1 MVGGMAMSGGWTMS
15 MAWMRMPGQSW
26 LGAAASFMGM
36 WLVMMVAMM
45 LPSLTGMLV
54 SYRRALRHQGTAQL
68 RGATVL
74 AGAGYFLVWM
84 LVGTAVYPV
93 GIALA
98 AAEMQSEGLSRLVP
112 LATGAVLLIPGCV
125 QLSGWKAR
133 QLALCRDSPQCVA
146 AQSAD
151 ARSGWAHGL
160 HLGVS
165 CAEAAQHG
173 LQLGGQLIV
182 ACAQLH
188 HGRRDGGLRCGA
200 SPAAGG
206 VQLALCLGQGT
217 AGAGQVLGQQADLLA
232 VEPGVHTLDQP
243 LAGAV
248 LGNIIFLLADR
259 LAQLDRALL
268 QPVPRPRH
276 GTEFRGQLGP
286 HVGVHCVIFRGRGQ
300 NRVLGGERYLQ
311 NV

>member
-1 MVGGMAMSGGWTMS
+1 MPPAFETVDSDAHGESTLLATSALLFIASAGATTWWCGSMAGGMAMPGGWTMS
-15 MAWMRMPGQSW
+15 MAWMRMPTQTW
-26 LGAAASFMGM
+26 LGATASFMGM

-45 LPSLTGMLV
+45 LPSLTGMLM

-74 AGAGYFLVWM
+74 AGAAYFLVWM

-112 LATGAVLLIPGCV
+112 LATGAVLLIAGCV

-160 HLGVS
+160 HLGVH
-165 CAEAAQHG
+165 CG
-173 LQLGGQLIV
+173 LCCSGYMMILLVTGVMNLGMMALV
-182 ACAQLH
+182 ATAITIERLVPYPQ
-188 HGRRDGGLRCGA
+188 RIARTAGLVVI
-200 SPAAGG
+200 AAGAIAI
-206 VQLALCLGQGT
+206 V
-217 AGAGQVLGQQADLLA
+217 
-232 VEPGVHTLDQP
+232 
-243 LAGAV
+243 
-248 LGNIIFLLADR
+248 
-259 LAQLDRALL
+259 RALL
-268 QPVPRPRH
+268 QP
-276 GTEFRGQLGP
+276 
-286 HVGVHCVIFRGRGQ
+286 
-300 NRVLGGERYLQ
+300 
-311 NV
+311 